1 MLTDLAGSVKGWR
14 CFKVRQPGRRSDR
27 RVSEGECGV
36 LVWGNGLESPF
47 YVGEGRRMGAAV
59 PGIAGVWAW
68 TSGARWSIASEM
80 DSLSGGL
87 VPDDVVLYGTA
98 DGARLPRYEVSKKG

>member
-1 MLTDLAGSVKGWR
+1 MGFWVRETDW
-14 CFKVRQPGRRSDR
+14 KVRST
-27 RVSEGECGV
+27 
-36 LVWGNGLESPF
+36 LVRGGGW
-47 YVGEGRRMGAAV
+47 GAAV

-68 TSGARWSIASEM
+68 TSGARRTIAAEM
-80 DSLSGGL
+80 DSLSGGS

>member
-1 MLTDLAGSVKGWR
+1 MGFSRMGAPGSGHPKCTTLKG
-14 CFKVRQPGRRSDR
+14 QSDR
-27 RVSEGECGV
+27 RVREFVCF
-36 LVWGNGLESPF
+36 WGNGLESPF

>member
-1 MLTDLAGSVKGWR
+1 M
-14 CFKVRQPGRRSDR
+14 
-27 RVSEGECGV
+27 SELVCGV

-47 YVGEGRRMGAAV
+47 YVGEGRWMGATV

-68 TSGARWSIASEM
+68 TSGARWTIAAEM
-80 DSLSGGL
+80 DSLSGGS